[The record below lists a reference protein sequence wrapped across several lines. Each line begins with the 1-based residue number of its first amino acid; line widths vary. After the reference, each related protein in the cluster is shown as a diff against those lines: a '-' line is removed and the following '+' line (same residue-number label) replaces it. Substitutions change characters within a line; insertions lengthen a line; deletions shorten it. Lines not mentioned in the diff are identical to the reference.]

1 MHGQLPNHPRYE
13 ILGLI
18 GSGDF
23 AAVYRARDRELG
35 REVAVKQIHAQYL
48 SDPRRLERF
57 WREAQLLAS
66 LEHPHI
72 MTIYDIVRPHGWLVL
87 ELMQGTVL
95 DVTRGQPIDLGLLRT
110 TMISTLQA
118 LALLHSRGTLH
129 GDIKPSNLMVD
140 RLGRIKVG
148 DFGLARRVASDQGS
162 YLKGATRYMAPET
175 VAPQFGPVGPA
186 SDLYSLGFTA
196 YELLCGAQQ
205 FEMLFPGLDAFGRD
219 KQVAWM
225 MWHAAA
231 DRKLPP
237 VASVLGG
244 VPEDLAR
251 VIERLTNKDQNR
263 RHRSAEQVLA
273 ELRPATETAAEID
286 NSAEEEAAA
295 KKRATFHRRAA
306 AAMALLASVL
316 VSVLVLI
323 YPSGSKPPPAPPPDE
338 VVRGVVRNIL
348 PDLETLIIEDSATSG
363 PREFRLES
371 GDSVLLN
378 DQPGLLRDLRQ
389 LDQVSVRIAHDAQG
403 GQTLEVRV
411 SRPQGDEGTVAGLT
425 PDEGTLTIARP
436 GGQELVVQVG
446 PQCPITLNG
455 VTKQDVRPLALTDLL
470 PGDRVVVQH
479 FAGEQGEQALA
490 IAALRVVPGQGVLRS
505 VDSKLNKLTIDAGG
519 ASAVILPAAE
529 RCEVTLN
536 GRRVIDD
543 RLLTLADLQPGD
555 AVTYQRDV
563 QLVSIAAQREFQA
576 GGTISAINYD
586 VRSFVATDRGSER
599 TYLVDPACRIT
610 LGGVE
615 AAWTDLRR
623 GDKVQAT
630 FDSPDAQSPQVTS
643 LAAERRA
650 DSGKWAILVVSA
662 TFDDA
667 TLAPFPAAAEQTS
680 RLRAALT
687 SRYAVSPD
695 QIIVLEDSSRVRL
708 EQAFPEAVAKAASAD
723 QLLVVFAGRAAVDK
737 SGAPLVAPKD
747 FAAARPDD
755 TGVALAP
762 LLSAVEASPVREK
775 IVLLDLQ
782 AAAPAGGAAS
792 TAADM
797 FRTIQGTRSKPLL
810 KTTNVFATTYAAS
823 ADAALVAATTTAVAG
838 EGDPNRDNLCELT
851 ELHEYFRAAAGGAS
865 LIELFLPNTNPPRIT
880 DDAKEA
886 LRRLAALMGQPKID
900 PGEVR
905 ILSLA
910 ASKLAPKEPEP
921 KLLAALV
928 QLDAKQHAEAIAG
941 LRELLIERPATPLA
955 WEASAWAKFE
965 KRSYAEGLADLT
977 QLLRHLPADAPE
989 ETMLRVL
996 PWIGRLRE
1004 LSAVAL
1010 PADRKPPV
1018 AAIAALDSAVAARGA
1033 KASELFEQ
1041 GRGAAREVL
1050 ADFDRRI
1057 AAASEA
1063 SEIPRLKLERWQLR
1077 HHASFSCQAAAQ
1089 EVLAHLD
1096 D

>member
-1 MHGQLPNHPRYE
+1 M
-13 ILGLI
+13 
-18 GSGDF
+18 
-23 AAVYRARDRELG
+23 
-35 REVAVKQIHAQYL
+35 
-48 SDPRRLERF
+48 
-57 WREAQLLAS
+57 
-66 LEHPHI
+66 
-72 MTIYDIVRPHGWLVL
+72 
-87 ELMQGTVL
+87 
-95 DVTRGQPIDLGLLRT
+95 
-110 TMISTLQA
+110 
-118 LALLHSRGTLH
+118 
-129 GDIKPSNLMVD
+129 
-140 RLGRIKVG
+140 
-148 DFGLARRVASDQGS
+148 
-162 YLKGATRYMAPET
+162 
-175 VAPQFGPVGPA
+175 
-186 SDLYSLGFTA
+186 
-196 YELLCGAQQ
+196 
-205 FEMLFPGLDAFGRD
+205 
-219 KQVAWM
+219 
-225 MWHAAA
+225 
-231 DRKLPP
+231 
-237 VASVLGG
+237 
-244 VPEDLAR
+244 
-251 VIERLTNKDQNR
+251 
-263 RHRSAEQVLA
+263 
-273 ELRPATETAAEID
+273 
-286 NSAEEEAAA
+286 
-295 KKRATFHRRAA
+295 
-306 AAMALLASVL
+306 
-316 VSVLVLI
+316 
-323 YPSGSKPPPAPPPDE
+323 
-338 VVRGVVRNIL
+338 
-348 PDLETLIIEDSATSG
+348 
-363 PREFRLES
+363 
-371 GDSVLLN
+371 
-378 DQPGLLRDLRQ
+378 
-389 LDQVSVRIAHDAQG
+389 
-403 GQTLEVRV
+403 
-411 SRPQGDEGTVAGLT
+411 
-425 PDEGTLTIARP
+425 
-436 GGQELVVQVG
+436 QVG

-455 VTKQDVRPLALTDLL
+455 VTKQDARPLTLTDLL

-505 VDSKLNKLTIDAGG
+505 VDSKLNKLTIAGSNADA
-519 ASAVILPAAE
+519 AQTIVLPAAE

-536 GRRVIDD
+536 GRRVLGD

-576 GGTISAINYD
+576 GGTITAINYD

-610 LGGVE
+610 LGGAE

-643 LAAERRA
+643 LSAERRA
-650 DSGKWAILVVSA
+650 DSGKWAILVVGA

-667 TLAPFPAAAEQTS
+667 TLAHFPAAADQIN

-747 FAAARPDD
+747 FAAARPDE
-755 TGVALAP
+755 TGVLLAP
-762 LLSAVEASPVREK
+762 LLSAVEASPAEEK

-782 AAAPAGGAAS
+782 AAAPASGAAP
-792 TAADM
+792 TAAGM
-797 FRTIQGTRSKPLL
+797 FRSIQGTRSKPLL

-823 ADAALVAATTTAVAG
+823 TDAALVGATTTALAG
-838 EGDPNRDNLCELT
+838 AGDPNRDNLCELT
-851 ELHEYFRAAAGGAS
+851 ELHEYFRAAAGGES

-900 PGEVR
+900 PGEAR

-921 KLLAALV
+921 KLIAALV
-928 QLDAKQHAEAIAG
+928 LLDAKQQNEAIAS
-941 LRELLIERPATPLA
+941 LRELLVERPATPLA

-965 KRSYAEGLADLT
+965 KRLYAEGLADLT

-989 ETMLRVL
+989 ETTMRIF

-1004 LSAVAL
+1004 LSALAL
-1010 PADRKPPV
+1010 PADRKPPA
-1018 AAIAALDSAVAARGA
+1018 AAIAALDAAVTARGA

-1057 AAASEA
+1057 AAATEA
-1063 SEIPRLKLERWQLR
+1063 SNINQLKFERWQLR
-1077 HHASFSCQAAAQ
+1077 HHASFSCEAAAQ
-1089 EVLAHLD
+1089 EVLTHLED
-1096 D
+1096 